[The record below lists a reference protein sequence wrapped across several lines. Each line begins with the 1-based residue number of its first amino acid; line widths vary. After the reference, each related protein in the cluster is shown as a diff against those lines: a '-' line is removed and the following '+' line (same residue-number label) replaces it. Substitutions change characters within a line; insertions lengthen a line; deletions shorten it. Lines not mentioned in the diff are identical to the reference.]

1 MNTTFLAKF
10 TWATILLFFDL
21 LVTPSLDMVYIVAAA
36 ISIDFATG
44 IAKAKMRKQER
55 TSEGYRRTMVKL
67 LQYVVPIIVLWGGS
81 TLISEYKENL
91 EKFAGWLMLFVTYVE
106 VTSIFENLYE
116 IDKKSVI
123 GKYLYK
129 NVLKILKFGIENN
142 PVNKIDVEDSKKDKD
157 VTN

>member
-10 TWATILLFFDL
+10 TWGVTLLFFDL
-21 LVTPSLDMVYIVAAA
+21 IVTPSLDMVYIVAAS
-36 ISIDFATG
+36 IVIDFITG
-44 IAKAKMRKQER
+44 IAKARMKKQER

-81 TLISEYKENL
+81 RLIHDYKDQL
-91 EKFAGWLMLFVTYVE
+91 EKFAGWLMLFVTYIE

-116 IDKKSVI
+116 IDKKSTI
-123 GKYLYK
+123 AKYLYK

-142 PVNKIDVEDSKKDKD
+142 PVNKINVDEKEDNK